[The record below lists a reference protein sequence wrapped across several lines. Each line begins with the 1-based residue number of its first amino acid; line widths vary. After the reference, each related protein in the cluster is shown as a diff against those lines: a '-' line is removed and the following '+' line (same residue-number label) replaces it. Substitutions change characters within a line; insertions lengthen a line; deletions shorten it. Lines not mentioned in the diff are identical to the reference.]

1 MEKVSFSVAASEAV
15 GTFFGDFPKS
25 INPWAVK
32 NCHDSLVAC
41 GTKAN
46 SPTEY

>member
-32 NCHDSLVAC
+32 NCHDSLVA
-41 GTKAN
+41 
-46 SPTEY
+46 SEL